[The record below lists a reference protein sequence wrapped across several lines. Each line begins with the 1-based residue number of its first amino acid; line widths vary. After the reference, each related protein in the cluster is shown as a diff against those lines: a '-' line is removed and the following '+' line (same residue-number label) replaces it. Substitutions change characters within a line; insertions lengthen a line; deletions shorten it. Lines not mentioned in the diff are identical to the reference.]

1 MTIVWLEEVR
11 SKDVSLVGGKGASLG
26 EMMNAELP
34 VPRGF
39 AVTAPAFR
47 QFLDETRIAK
57 KLFNS
62 LEIDVND
69 SEALKSA
76 EKKAKRLILSA
87 EMPSETKRAILD
99 AYDKLC
105 KREGEDVFVAIRSS
119 ATAED
124 LPDASFAGQ
133 QETFLNVRGGEA
145 VVEAVQRCW
154 ASLYGARAIFYR
166 VKQGFEHEH
175 VSISVIIQ
183 KMVDADKAGVIFTSH
198 PTSGE
203 PLTIIEAGWG
213 LGETVVSGSISPD
226 NYVVDRRT
234 KKIVQRNI
242 ATKDIMHV
250 KDPKTGKTIQTKVPD
265 DMRNK
270 PVLTDAE
277 VMKLTELGEIV
288 ENHYSIPQDVEWA
301 IADEK
306 IYMLQS
312 RPITTIQRREEELKP
327 EEAGEVILEGIGASP
342 GLAYGNVEIV
352 SKLDE
357 LDRVGEGD
365 ILVTKMTTPDMVPAM
380 KRAVGIITDEGG
392 LTCFTGDTRVLT
404 DRGIIEL
411 EKLDR
416 LIRSGEYVRVLSV
429 NKGTLSP
436 EWKRVL
442 SSMRRTSNVWEV
454 AVSQTGRAKHN
465 TLKITPNHK
474 MLTFDDRK
482 LVEREL
488 EDLLDRN
495 EAVVA
500 VDRVPTPLNEFNGA
514 SGCSKDLA
522 YLAGAIFSDGHI
534 RLTNRRGSV
543 TFRQKNIPEKL
554 NYINSVREAFNR
566 EFSTVLTDYGEDV
579 SSGVIRGREMVGSAN
594 RYICSQ
600 KKPVTR
606 LLNIRDNL
614 EEFIL
619 YLSEDAIVKFL
630 VGFIDGDGSFNIA
643 HESGRIHIYV
653 GDELIKAVV
662 LACLRLGILP
672 LVSKNRT
679 IYNVQIVEGLDRL
692 LRHTQWV
699 KGKPRDKVLGT
710 KLFAASQILGDIVND
725 VNNGGKIKPYVN
737 NNLLI
742 GADKLEKHVLPLVK
756 GRSNIELERI
766 VNSSLRM
773 QRIRKLKELGEKTV
787 FNIEVEGD
795 HNYIVFTEHLTPI
808 LVNNCH
814 AAIVSREL
822 GIPCIVGTKKG
833 TRVLKDAMV
842 VTIDGEKGHVY
853 KGKLE
858 QVIAKE
864 AQVVAPVARTRQ
876 VTVTEVKV
884 NISIP
889 EAAERAAATG
899 ADGVGLLRIEHMIL
913 GLGKH
918 PRLYIKE
925 GKSEEYVAELVKGI
939 RTVAD
944 AFYPRSVWVRTLDAP
959 TDEFKS
965 MQGGEDEP
973 VEHNPMMGWRGIRR
987 DLTDV
992 EHFKLE
998 LQAFKKLYELGYDN
1012 VGIMLPLVQHPKELR
1027 KAKQI
1032 MVESGL
1038 DLDKI
1043 EFGIMI
1049 ETPASALVIDQFIE
1063 EGLDFISFGTND
1075 LTQYTLAVDRNN
1087 ENVAYL
1093 YDEHHPAVLKLIEHV
1108 IKECNKAGVKTSIC
1122 GQAGSSPSMARKL
1135 VELGITSISANIDA
1149 VESVR
1154 EAVLR
1159 AEQRMLLDVARR
1171 S

>member
-1 MTIVWLEEVR
+1 MIIVWLEEVR

-47 QFLDETRIAK
+47 QFLDETGIAK

-62 LEIDVND
+62 LEIDVDD

-76 EKKAKRLILSA
+76 EKKAKSLILSA

-133 QETFLNVRGGEA
+133 QETFLNVRGREV

-175 VSISVIIQ
+175 VNISVIIQ

-198 PTSGE
+198 FTSGE

-265 DMRNK
+265 DMKDK
-270 PVLTDAE
+270 PVLTDDE

-288 ENHYSIPQDVEWA
+288 ENHYGIPQDVEWA
-301 IADEK
+301 IADGE

-392 LTCFTGDTRVLT
+392 LTC
-404 DRGIIEL
+404 
-411 EKLDR
+411 
-416 LIRSGEYVRVLSV
+416 
-429 NKGTLSP
+429 
-436 EWKRVL
+436 
-442 SSMRRTSNVWEV
+442 
-454 AVSQTGRAKHN
+454 
-465 TLKITPNHK
+465 
-474 MLTFDDRK
+474 
-482 LVEREL
+482 
-488 EDLLDRN
+488 
-495 EAVVA
+495 
-500 VDRVPTPLNEFNGA
+500 
-514 SGCSKDLA
+514 
-522 YLAGAIFSDGHI
+522 
-534 RLTNRRGSV
+534 
-543 TFRQKNIPEKL
+543 
-554 NYINSVREAFNR
+554 
-566 EFSTVLTDYGEDV
+566 
-579 SSGVIRGREMVGSAN
+579 
-594 RYICSQ
+594 
-600 KKPVTR
+600 
-606 LLNIRDNL
+606 
-614 EEFIL
+614 
-619 YLSEDAIVKFL
+619 
-630 VGFIDGDGSFNIA
+630 
-643 HESGRIHIYV
+643 
-653 GDELIKAVV
+653 
-662 LACLRLGILP
+662 
-672 LVSKNRT
+672 
-679 IYNVQIVEGLDRL
+679 
-692 LRHTQWV
+692 
-699 KGKPRDKVLGT
+699 
-710 KLFAASQILGDIVND
+710 
-725 VNNGGKIKPYVN
+725 
-737 NNLLI
+737 
-742 GADKLEKHVLPLVK
+742 
-756 GRSNIELERI
+756 
-766 VNSSLRM
+766 
-773 QRIRKLKELGEKTV
+773 
-787 FNIEVEGD
+787 
-795 HNYIVFTEHLTPI
+795 
-808 LVNNCH
+808 H

-822 GIPCIVGTKKG
+822 GTPCIVGTKKG

-1032 MVESGL
+1032 MVDSGL